1 MPSLGEVVA
10 KVLVIDDEKSMREFL
25 AIMLEKEGYEVD
37 TAADGQAALDFCREE
52 LYDLVITDIKM
63 PRMDGLEVLHR
74 LKEISRETA
83 VIMITAYASTE
94 TAVQAMKEGA
104 YDYIT
109 KPFNVDEIKMVIRNA
124 LERRDLERE
133 NILLRKEIQSRY
145 GFGNI
150 IGQSPQMLKVY
161 DLIQRIAPSKT
172 NVLIT
177 GESGTGKELVAKA
190 VHYNSPRK
198 DHPIVTINCG
208 GLPETLLESELFG
221 YQKGAFTGA
230 TSNKQGL
237 FETADKGTIFLDE
250 IGDLPLSLQV
260 KLLRVTQDMSFKRIG
275 GTSEIEVDVRII
287 SATNKQLEEEVIQGR
302 FREDLYYRLNV
313 IQIHLPPLRERK
325 EDIPLLAQ
333 HFLEKYS
340 KESGKEIGQIS
351 SYAIEALMD
360 YSLPGNVRELE
371 NIIQRSV
378 TLETSNII
386 LPESLALSSYKE
398 KKRKEE
404 GLQIELDKD
413 GIDLDKHMERVER
426 DLILQALKGAG
437 GVKKRAAKILG
448 ISFDSLRYRLE
459 KLGLKDR
466 EL

>member
-1 MPSLGEVVA
+1 VA
-10 KVLVIDDEKSMREFL
+10 RVLVIDDEKSMREFL

-37 TAADGQAALDFCREE
+37 TAENGPKALDLCKEE

-74 LKEISRETA
+74 LKEIAQETA

-109 KPFNVDEIKMVIRNA
+109 KPFHVDEIKMIIQNA
-124 LERRDLERE
+124 LEKRDLERE
-133 NILLRKEIQSRY
+133 NILLRKEVQSRY

-150 IGQSPQMLKVY
+150 IGQSPEMKKVY
-161 DLIQRIAPSKT
+161 DLIQRIAPSKA

-190 VHYNSPRK
+190 IHYNSPRK

-221 YQKGAFTGA
+221 FKKGAFTGA
-230 TSNKQGL
+230 TSNKPGL
-237 FETADKGTIFLDE
+237 LETAEKGTIFLDE

-260 KLLRVTQDMSFKRIG
+260 KLLRVTQDMRFKRIG
-275 GTSEIEVDVRII
+275 GTGDIEVDVRLI
-287 SATNKQLEEEVIQGR
+287 SATNKELEEEVIQGS

-313 IQIHLPPLRERK
+313 IHIHLPPLRERK

-360 YSLPGNVRELE
+360 YGLPGNVRELE

-386 LPESLALSSYKE
+386 LPESLALSSFKE
-398 KKRKEE
+398 KKRMEE
-404 GLQIELDKD
+404 GLRIELANG
-413 GIDLDKHMERVER
+413 GIDLDKLMGKVEK
-426 DLILQALKGAG
+426 DLILQALKGAN

-459 KLGLKDR
+459 KLGLKDG
-466 EL
+466 EW

>member
-1 MPSLGEVVA
+1 MPILGEVVA

-37 TAADGQAALDFCREE
+37 TAENGAKALDLCKKE

-74 LKEISRETA
+74 LKEISLETA

-94 TAVQAMKEGA
+94 TAVHAMKEGA

-198 DHPIVTINCG
+198 EHPIVTINCG
-208 GLPETLLESELFG
+208 GFPETLLESELFG

-250 IGDLPLSLQV
+250 IGDLPISLQV

-351 SYAIEALMD
+351 SYAIETLMD

-386 LPESLALSSYKE
+386 LPESLALSSFKE
-398 KKRKEE
+398 KKRKEAV
-404 GLQIELDKD
+404 LQIELAKE
-413 GIDLDKHMERVER
+413 GIDLDKVMERVEK
-426 DLILQALKGAG
+426 DLILQALKGAN

-448 ISFDSLRYRLE
+448 ISFDSIRYRIE
-459 KLGLKDR
+459 KLGLKHR
-466 EL
+466 ES

>member
-1 MPSLGEVVA
+1 
-10 KVLVIDDEKSMREFL
+10 
-25 AIMLEKEGYEVD
+25 
-37 TAADGQAALDFCREE
+37 
-52 LYDLVITDIKM
+52 
-63 PRMDGLEVLHR
+63 
-74 LKEISRETA
+74 
-83 VIMITAYASTE
+83 
-94 TAVQAMKEGA
+94 
-104 YDYIT
+104 
-109 KPFNVDEIKMVIRNA
+109 
-124 LERRDLERE
+124 
-133 NILLRKEIQSRY
+133 
-145 GFGNI
+145 
-150 IGQSPQMLKVY
+150 MLKVY

-237 FETADKGTIFLDE
+237 LETADKGTIFLDE
-250 IGDLPLSLQV
+250 IGDLPISLQV

-275 GTSEIEVDVRII
+275 GTSEIEVDVRIV
-287 SATNKQLEEEVIQGR
+287 SATNKDLEEEVIQGR

-351 SYAIEALMD
+351 SYAIESLMD

-386 LPESLALSSYKE
+386 LPESLALSSFKE

-404 GLQIELDKD
+404 GLRIELTEE
-413 GIDLDKHMERVER
+413 GIDLDKLMEKVEK
-426 DLILQALKGAG
+426 DLILQALKEAG
-437 GVKKRAAKILG
+437 GIKKRAAKILG
-448 ISFDSLRYRLE
+448 VSFDSIRYRID
-459 KLGLKDR
+459 KLGLKDG
-466 EL
+466 EW

>member
-1 MPSLGEVVA
+1 MA

-37 TAADGQAALDFCREE
+37 TAEEGPKALDLCKKE

-74 LKEISRETA
+74 LKEISKETA

-94 TAVQAMKEGA
+94 TAVHAMKEGA

-150 IGQSPQMLKVY
+150 IGQSPQMLNVY

-198 DHPIVTINCG
+198 EHPIVTINCG

-250 IGDLPLSLQV
+250 IGDLPISLQV

-287 SATNKQLEEEVIQGR
+287 SATNKDLEEEVIQGR

-340 KESGKEIGQIS
+340 KESGKKIGQIS
-351 SYAIEALMD
+351 SYAIESLMD

-386 LPESLALSSYKE
+386 LPESLALSSFKE

-404 GLQIELDKD
+404 GLQIELAKD
-413 GIDLDKHMERVER
+413 GIDLDKLMERVEK
-426 DLILQALKGAG
+426 DLILQALKEAG
-437 GVKKRAAKILG
+437 GIKKRAAKILG
-448 ISFDSLRYRLE
+448 VSFDSLRYRLE
-459 KLGLKDR
+459 KLGLKDK
-466 EL
+466 

>member
-1 MPSLGEVVA
+1 MA

-37 TAADGQAALDFCREE
+37 TAEEGPKALDLCKKE

-74 LKEISRETA
+74 LKEISKETA

-94 TAVQAMKEGA
+94 TAVHAMKEGA

-150 IGQSPQMLKVY
+150 IGQSPQMQKVY

-198 DHPIVTINCG
+198 EHPIVTINCG

-250 IGDLPLSLQV
+250 IGDLPISLQV

-287 SATNKQLEEEVIQGR
+287 SATNKDLEEEVIQGR

-340 KESGKEIGQIS
+340 KESGKKIGQIS
-351 SYAIEALMD
+351 SYAIESLMD

-386 LPESLALSSYKE
+386 LPESLALSSFKE

-404 GLQIELDKD
+404 GLQIELAKE
-413 GIDLDKHMERVER
+413 GIDLDKLMERVEK
-426 DLILQALKGAG
+426 DLILQALKEAG
-437 GVKKRAAKILG
+437 GIKKRAAKILG
-448 ISFDSLRYRLE
+448 VSFDSLRYRLE
-459 KLGLKDR
+459 KLGLKDK
-466 EL
+466 